1 MLRGGNDLPDLEFIR
16 GLYQRDNRDKTG
28 LFLVEGVRFLVSAI
42 NVDAEILFLILCPE
56 LAIGSFAQRV
66 ITRKKKKGI
75 PVLYLNERQ
84 FRWISY
90 HKEPQQ
96 GVIAVLRQ
104 KWVPLPHYRRI
115 RKHMWLAAEKIQSPG
130 NLGTIIRTAQAA
142 GCQGFILL
150 GDEIDPYD
158 PLVVRATMGAI
169 FYQKFVRSHKQPFLQ
184 WKKRTECRVIGA
196 CCQAEKDFRTLP
208 YDDLTVLMLGNE
220 RKGLSELQKDCCD
233 EWVRIPMKG
242 GIDSL
247 NLGVAASIFLY
258 EFYNRRHPPGSAST
272 SYRT

>member
-1 MLRGGNDLPDLEFIR
+1 MLGGGNGLPDVEFIQ

-42 NVDAEILFLILCPE
+42 NVDAEIVFIILCPE
-56 LAIGSFAQRV
+56 LAIGPFAQRL
-66 ITRKKKKGI
+66 IDRKKEKGI

-96 GVIAVLRQ
+96 GVMAVLRQ
-104 KWVPLPHYRRI
+104 KWAPLPNYRRI
-115 RKHMWLAAEKIQSPG
+115 RKHLWLAADKIHSPG

-142 GCQGFILL
+142 GCRGFILF

-158 PLVVRATMGAI
+158 PQVVRATMGAI
-169 FYQKFVRSHKQPFLQ
+169 FYQKFVRCHKHSFLQ
-184 WKKRTECRVIGA
+184 WKKQTQCRVIGA
-196 CCQAEKDFRTLP
+196 CCQAEKDFRTFP

-220 RKGLSELQKDCCD
+220 RKGLSELQIDCCD
-233 EWVRIPMKG
+233 QLVRIPMKG

-247 NLGVAASIFLY
+247 NLGVAASILLY
-258 EFYNRRHPPGSAST
+258 EFYNQRHPVAGC
-272 SYRT
+272 RENR